1 MSLPCGH
8 PDTPLHN
15 GHHISCPYP
24 ECQGALDSVFIQ
36 CFTDGQVVA
45 EYQRVQYLPPGN
57 WLPDAAPWEYRWE
70 PVTKPGSI

>member
-15 GHHISCPYP
+15 GLHLSCPYP
-24 ECQGALDSVFIQ
+24 DCQESWGTSYIQ
-36 CFTDGQVVA
+36 CFTDSQVVA
-45 EYQRVQYLPPGN
+45 EYERTCREPGQ
-57 WLPDAAPWEYRWE
+57 YRWE